1 MTKCT
6 YCSFDDYT
14 PNRFYS
20 FGKDLIEDI
29 VGLERHELTGIIKL
43 ATYNLDSVEINY
55 CPMCGRLLTLDI
67 SDREI
72 K

>member
-6 YCSFDDYT
+6 YCIFDDYT

-43 ATYNLDSVEINY
+43 ATYNLESVEINY
-55 CPMCGRLLTLDI
+55 CPICGRLLTLDI